1 MGALLGTAAGA
12 TSASSSMACCA
23 GAMICQAISAFCKC
37 ASPAPATKGSGQF
50 SKVIYLFVMLF
61 SCLFALIMQLYG
73 APEIKMA
80 VWQVG
85 CDAAGMDPE
94 ACKGDGAVYRISMA
108 TFIWFATLMLGTI
121 VVNEK
126 IHNGYWGPKILM
138 YILLVAGSFFI
149 PNNVFGAGGGVKLAG
164 NSGYALFA
172 RVVSSFFLVFQIIAF
187 IDFAYKWNNAWV
199 GKSDDAEDGEEGGGR
214 KWLCAIL
221 ASCATMYI
229 IFIIWIIYLFA
240 THGAD
245 DGWELVFI
253 TITAIGCI
261 GITGLQLSISDTDG
275 SLLTSAVVTLYCVY
289 LCWSAISGAQRKDG
303 KRSGGSIALSMAIA
317 AFSLTYTCYSA
328 SVSAT
333 SITQGPGAAE
343 KEEQE
348 DMEDMRVPLAK
359 QGADGLAQSM
369 PSEEKIDDS
378 NGDEKD
384 LEMAQRNRAESYGTV
399 ERRKEDELEPIKE
412 RYWFFHCAMGSGA
425 IYMAMLLTDWGE
437 GGGATV
443 GGGGETSMWV
453 KMVSQWFAMALYTWT
468 LLAPRFFP
476 DRDFS

>member
-1 MGALLGTAAGA
+1 MGGILGTAAGA

-23 GAMICQAISAFCKC
+23 GAMVCQAISAFCKC

-73 APEIKMA
+73 APEIKLP

-85 CDAAGMDPE
+85 CDAVGMDPD

-108 TFIWFATLMLGTI
+108 TFIWFASLMLGTI
-121 VVNEK
+121 AVNEK
-126 IHNGYWGPKILM
+126 IHNGYWGPKILV
-138 YILLVAGSFFI
+138 YIALVAGSFFI
-149 PNNVFGAGGGVKLAG
+149 PNNVFGAGGGVQLAG

-172 RVVSSFFLVFQIIAF
+172 RVVSSFFLIFQIIAF
-187 IDFAYKWNNAWV
+187 IDFAYKWNNSWV
-199 GKSDDAEDGEEGGGR
+199 GKSDDAEGEEEGSGR

-221 ASCATMYI
+221 ASCATMYT

-245 DGWELVFI
+245 SGWELVFI

-261 GITGLQLSISDTDG
+261 GLTGLQLSISDTDG

-289 LCWSAISGAQRKDG
+289 LCWSAINGAKRKDG
-303 KRSGGSIALSMAIA
+303 EKSGSSIALNMAIA

-333 SITQGPGAAE
+333 SITQGPSAAE

-348 DMEDMRVPLAK
+348 DMEEMRVPLAK
-359 QGADGLAQSM
+359 QAADGLAASTRE
-369 PSEEKIDDS
+369 SEEKVDD
-378 NGDEKD
+378 DKD
-384 LEMAQRNRAESYGTV
+384 LEMQQRNRADSYGTA
-399 ERRKEDELEPIKE
+399 ERRKEEELEPIKE
-412 RYWFFHCAMGSGA
+412 RYWFFHCAMASGA

-453 KMVSQWFAMALYTWT
+453 KIISEWFAMALYTWT
-468 LLAPRFFP
+468 LVAPRFFP

>member
-199 GKSDDAEDGEEGGGR
+199 GKSDDAEDEEEGGGR

-289 LCWSAISGAQRKDG
+289 LCWSAISGAQSKDG

-359 QGADGLAQSM
+359 QGVDGLAQSM

-437 GGGATV
+437 GGGA
-443 GGGGETSMWV
+443 S
-453 KMVSQWFAMALYTWT
+453 KRH
-468 LLAPRFFP
+468 LAHQLGLA
-476 DRDFS
+476 

>member
-149 PNNVFGAGGGVKLAG
+149 PNKVFGAGGGVKLAG

-399 ERRKEDELEPIKE
+399 ERRKEDELEPS
-412 RYWFFHCAMGSGA
+412 YA
-425 IYMAMLLTDWGE
+425 IVTNVEVRSVMSLKPL
-437 GGGATV
+437 
-443 GGGGETSMWV
+443 SN
-453 KMVSQWFAMALYTWT
+453 
-468 LLAPRFFP
+468 
-476 DRDFS
+476 